1 MRSSKQAFTLI
12 EMLVVIGII
21 AILSTGISM
30 LNMKDSAQPIYSANR
45 TMMAAFHEARTNA
58 IKRQTETRVIIYRG
72 DDLPKA
78 QAGRRD
84 IQG

>member
-1 MRSSKQAFTLI
+1 MRTSRQAFTLI

-30 LNMKDSAQPIYSANR
+30 LNMKDSAQPMYSANR

-58 IKRQTETRVIIYRG
+58 IKRQTPSRVIIYRG
-72 DDLPKA
+72 DDLSRKLR
-78 QAGRRD
+78 QSTK
-84 IQG
+84 